1 MELYSTVLWHLGDTA
16 ALSHLSQH
24 LVSIDRDAPQ
34 PWIAT
39 GNCFS
44 LQRDHDEAMRCFR
57 RAAQL
62 SPGCP
67 YAWTLCGYEAV
78 AMEEYDRAIAFYRN
92 AIRADS
98 RHYNAWYGL
107 GVVYLNMGKL
117 RHAEHH
123 FRRAA
128 EINPSNSALLCCI
141 GDVLEKVG
149 NLPGALAVYDQACA
163 VGSTAMS
170 VYRRARV
177 LVALGRIMVSTAS
190 AHRGKRCWG
199 RGRFRMRYGKRATSH
214 SVSIRDR
221 RCLDVKRWGRREVSA
236 ACVRASSF
244 PIGDRQWWRPKV
256 ACLRCA
262 VERFWGDIQ
271 LTALQEAISALEPLI
286 RDTPDEANVHFLL
299 GKCYL
304 RVGRNDN
311 AMTCFTAAQELQPKL
326 SSSIKATIL
335 ARGEEEEASEEE

>member
-1 MELYSTVLWHLGDTA
+1 MLWHLGDTA

-44 LQRDHDEAMRCFR
+44 LQREHDEAMRCFR

-177 LVALGRIMVSTAS
+177 LVALGRITVSTTS
-190 AHRGKRCWG
+190 ARRHKQSGGWQVPDALRERA
-199 RGRFRMRYGKRATSH
+199 RFTR
-214 SVSIRDR
+214 VCIRDR
-221 RCLDVKRWGRREVSA
+221 HAKASLRQGRKVWGSRKLGRHHRGSSVS
-236 ACVRASSF
+236 R
-244 PIGDRQWWRPKV
+244 
-256 ACLRCA
+256 
-262 VERFWGDIQ
+262 
-271 LTALQEAISALEPLI
+271 
-286 RDTPDEANVHFLL
+286 
-299 GKCYL
+299 
-304 RVGRNDN
+304 
-311 AMTCFTAAQELQPKL
+311 
-326 SSSIKATIL
+326 
-335 ARGEEEEASEEE
+335 SEIDSGGAG